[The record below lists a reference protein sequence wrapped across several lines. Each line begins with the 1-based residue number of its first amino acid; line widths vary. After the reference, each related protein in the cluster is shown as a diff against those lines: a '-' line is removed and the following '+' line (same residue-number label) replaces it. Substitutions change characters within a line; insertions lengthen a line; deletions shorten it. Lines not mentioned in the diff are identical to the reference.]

1 MEQYINALFNNII
14 LKKSL
19 IVKDFDVFLAK
30 TTLNVWLVAFV
41 PLLLNSPETAQLK
54 DLNWFHV
61 EYRVHIEK
69 IFGASSGIKYH
80 TFPVQKLNIPDG
92 FPLIDF
98 QTVERNQDGIKYKN
112 INFPN
117 FEIFLFNDP
126 KNNANIQHPK
136 FINLVRA
143 VLTNWFSCTVLNKS
157 ITSSNIVVL

>member
-1 MEQYINALFNNII
+1 MEQYVNALFNNII

-69 IFGASSGIKYH
+69 IFGVSSGIKYH
-80 TFPVQKLNIPDG
+80 KFPVQKLNIPDG

-98 QTVERNQDGIKYKN
+98 QTVERNKDGIKYKN

-126 KNNANIQHPK
+126 KNNAKIQRPI
-136 FINLVRA
+136 FINLAGA
-143 VLTNWFSCTVLNKS
+143 VLTHWFSCTVLNKS